1 MSEQPNTPAG
11 ETVDPRM
18 AREARRVIG
27 ATFLGT
33 TIEWYDFFLYAACA
47 ALVFG
52 PQFFPSDDPAAS
64 QLGAFVTFA
73 FGFVA
78 RPLGGILAG
87 HFGDRIGRKRML
99 VLSLYVMGG
108 ATVLIGLVPNFEA
121 IGIAAP
127 VLLVILRLAQGLGV
141 GAEWGGA
148 VTMAIEYAPA
158 KRRAL
163 YGAAPM
169 IGLPAGLMLA
179 NLMIIALLALT
190 GPNFTTWGWRI
201 GFVISI
207 VLVIVGLWTR
217 RRLGESPLFE
227 TAVKNAPARVPFV
240 EVFARF
246 TPQLLLTIVIA
257 GVPSILSYIVLTW
270 ALSYGTTQ
278 VGYAQSPL
286 LWIGIVCCILQIA
299 MIPLLARVADRRGLV
314 PMGVLGGLLMAATV
328 IVFFLLF
335 NTGEIW
341 LAALGTILAH
351 ASTSFA
357 WAVVPPILTRT
368 FPSRLRYSG
377 VSMAYQFG
385 AIVGGGIAP
394 LIATSLLAA
403 TGSTTPVVIYVV
415 AAALLMAVCTLL
427 WGRFKAPAE

>member
-1 MSEQPNTPAG
+1 MSHPQDDADT
-11 ETVDPRM
+11 RM
-18 AREARRVIG
+18 TRESRRVIG

-52 PQFFPSDDPAAS
+52 PQFFPSDDPVAG
-64 QLGAFVTFA
+64 QLGAFVTFT
-73 FGFVA
+73 FGFIA
-78 RPLGGILAG
+78 RPFGGILAG

-99 VLSLYVMGG
+99 VLSLFVMGG
-108 ATVLIGLVPNFEA
+108 ATVLIGLIPNYA
-121 IGIAAP
+121 TIGLAAP
-127 VLLVILRLAQGLGV
+127 ILLVILRLAQGLGV

-148 VTMAIEYAPA
+148 VTMAVEHAPA

-169 IGLPAGLMLA
+169 IGLPAGLGLA
-179 NLMIIALLALT
+179 NLMLIALLALT
-190 GPNFTTWGWRI
+190 GENFVTWGWRI
-201 GFVISI
+201 GFVISV
-207 VLVIVGLWTR
+207 VLVIVGIWSR
-217 RRLGESPLFE
+217 RRLAESPLFE
-227 TAVKNAPARVPFV
+227 KAAATPPARVPFI
-240 EVFARF
+240 EVFRRF

-286 LWIGIVCCILQIA
+286 LWIGIVCCVLQIV
-299 MIPLLARVADRRGLV
+299 MIPLLAGIADRWGLV
-314 PMGVLGGLLMAATV
+314 PMGVLGGLLMAATAF
-328 IVFFLLF
+328 VFFLLF
-335 NTGEIW
+335 NTGDIW

-357 WAVVPPILTRT
+357 WAVVPPLLART
-368 FPSRLRYSG
+368 FPSRLRYTG

-394 LIATSLLAA
+394 LIATSLLAT
-403 TGSTTPVVIYVV
+403 TGSTVPVAIYVAIASV
-415 AAALLMAVCTLL
+415 LMAVCTLL
-427 WGRFKAPAE
+427 WGLFRVPAETD